1 MKKLLGILVLG
12 LLWSNVGFADENLRL
27 ICKEVNG
34 NLTNEHIFNLKDG
47 ETSFQNYYYNDE
59 AIIWIKNYNKD
70 KEFEEVTHGVG
81 RISRTTGK
89 MTYNFYKLNDE
100 QKLNLEP
107 NMATTLQKYQ
117 QDRVERGLGLDKNL
131 NTFAYAFYKTL
142 QQFESILTISYDC
155 EKAEKKF

>member
-1 MKKLLGILVLG
+1 MKKLLGIIILG
-12 LLWSNVGFADENLRL
+12 LLWCNVGFADENLRL
-27 ICKEVNG
+27 ICKEVDG

-47 ETSFQNYYYNDE
+47 ETSFQKYYYNDE
-59 AIIWIKNYNKD
+59 AIIWIRNYD
-70 KEFEEVTHGVG
+70 KEFEGDATHGVG

-89 MTYNFYKLNDE
+89 MTFKLYKLNDE
-100 QKLNLEP
+100 QKLNLDP

-142 QQFESILTISYDC
+142 QHFESILTISYDC

>member
-1 MKKLLGILVLG
+1 
-12 LLWSNVGFADENLRL
+12 
-27 ICKEVNG
+27 
-34 NLTNEHIFNLKDG
+34 
-47 ETSFQNYYYNDE
+47 
-59 AIIWIKNYNKD
+59 
-70 KEFEEVTHGVG
+70 
-81 RISRTTGK
+81 

-100 QKLNLEP
+100 QQLNLEP

-142 QQFESILTISYDC
+142 QHFESILTISYDC